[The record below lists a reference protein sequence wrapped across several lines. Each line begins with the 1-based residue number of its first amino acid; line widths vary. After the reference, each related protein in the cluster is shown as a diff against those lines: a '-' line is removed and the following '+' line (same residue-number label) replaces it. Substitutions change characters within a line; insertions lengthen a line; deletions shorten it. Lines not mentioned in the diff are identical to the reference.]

1 MQAYLLQLG
10 SPSTSSIDV
19 LLGKSI
25 GSFHPFKLNGL
36 IPHRFS
42 IQHRSS
48 VISAA
53 INKGE
58 QNHYAVLGLSS
69 TASSTD
75 IKRAYRTLA
84 LKYHPDVWKDSQSGE
99 VFKSIRLAYDVLS
112 SAQTRNQY
120 DRALQFSKNGP
131 NSWRPNSTY
140 NYAELDE
147 EETIRIYGWAE
158 LRRRM
163 RRQQYEAT
171 SFDEDEAYTGEVEE
185 EEEEISNEERGSFMK
200 VLKSTLFVLLSVQ
213 MLGSQLSLLLCSFT
227 ALIDEKLDAGYKI
240 GYLIAWVL
248 GGRDGILLTLCL
260 SFTSWLC
267 GKRSSSHIAVM
278 VVAMWVGTNL
288 ARYAPLPQGALLTL
302 LYMSLKLQDDLS

>member
-1 MQAYLLQLG
+1 MQAYLLQWG
-10 SPSTSSIDV
+10 SPSTSSINV
-19 LLGKSI
+19 LLGQSI
-25 GSFHPFKLNGL
+25 GSFHPFKLNLL
-36 IPHRFS
+36 IPRRPR

-53 INKGE
+53 SNKGE

-84 LKYHPDVWKDSQSGE
+84 LKYHPDVCKDSQSGE

-120 DRALQFSKNGP
+120 DRALQFSKDGP
-131 NSWRPNSTY
+131 SSRRPKSSY

-147 EETIRIYGWAE
+147 EETIRIYRWAE
-158 LRRRM
+158 LRRQM
-163 RRQQYEAT
+163 GSEKYWQQRKST
-171 SFDEDEAYTGEVEE
+171 SYDEDNTDEE
-185 EEEEISNEERGSFMK
+185 EEEETSTEERGSIIE
-200 VLKSTLFVLLSVQ
+200 VLRSTLFILFFVQ

-267 GKRSSSHIAVM
+267 GKNSSSHIAVM

-288 ARYAPLPQGALLTL
+288 ARYAPQGALLTL

>member
-1 MQAYLLQLG
+1 MQAYLLQWG
-10 SPSTSSIDV
+10 SPSTSSINV
-19 LLGKSI
+19 LLGQSI
-25 GSFHPFKLNGL
+25 GSFHPFKLNLL
-36 IPHRFS
+36 IPHRPR

-48 VISAA
+48 VISATS
-53 INKGE
+53 NKGE

-84 LKYHPDVWKDSQSGE
+84 LKYHPDVCKDSQSGE

-120 DRALQFSKNGP
+120 DRALQFSEDGP
-131 NSWRPNSTY
+131 NSWRPKSTY

-147 EETIRIYGWAE
+147 EETIRIYRWAE
-158 LRRRM
+158 LRRQM
-163 RRQQYEAT
+163 RSEKYWQQRGST
-171 SFDEDEAYTGEVEE
+171 SYDEDNTDEEE
-185 EEEEISNEERGSFMK
+185 EEEEILAEERGSFIE
-200 VLKSTLFVLLSVQ
+200 VLRSTFFILFLVQ
-213 MLGSQLSLLLCSFT
+213 MLGSQLSLLLCSFA

-248 GGRDGILLTLCL
+248 GGRDGILLTVCL

-267 GKRSSSHIAVM
+267 GKSSSSHIAVM

-288 ARYAPLPQGALLTL
+288 ARYAPQGALLTL